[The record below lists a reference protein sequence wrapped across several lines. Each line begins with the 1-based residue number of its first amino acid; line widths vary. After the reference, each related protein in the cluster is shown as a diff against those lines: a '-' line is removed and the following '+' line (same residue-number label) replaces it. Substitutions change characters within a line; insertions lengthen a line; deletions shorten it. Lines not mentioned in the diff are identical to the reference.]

1 MSQRLVAIG
10 LLLSGFVLPLTARA
24 AAPATCAEAVYTE
37 LGREERLY
45 RSVIFGLAKSEAL
58 PISSTLT
65 DKKGNRWLKTKENE
79 WRSTDAGY
87 QGTTWRDE
95 FMEEQRDVPARR
107 GILEV
112 RQALSSELIP
122 SVLQAVRASQ
132 CRMYAVCDAARA
144 SDSAKDDEEE
154 VTVQPDGCIEFE
166 LPVMDACRTSELS
179 SFNQGGCISQV
190 QTIIDRETRM
200 LELLFAYDASYRT
213 LMQFAGT
220 FEGFLSDF
228 RFPLLQPLWQMVR
241 TLGQL
246 DNLPCFLAECN
257 E

>member
-1 MSQRLVAIG
+1 MYYMNIRF
-10 LLLSGFVLPLTARA
+10 LLFGITLLITTPTIALGASDDS
-24 AAPATCAEAVYTE
+24 CAESVYLR
-37 LGREERLY
+37 LGQEERLY
-45 RSVIFGLAKSEAL
+45 RSVLFGLSTAEDM
-58 PISSTLT
+58 PINGVLLDT
-65 DKKGNRWLKTKENE
+65 DGDTWMKTAENE
-79 WRSTDAGY
+79 WKSIENPGL
-87 QGTTWRDE
+87 TWTNTV
-95 FMEEQRDVPARR
+95 MENRRDVPARR

-112 RQALSSELIP
+112 QKALSSELLP
-122 SVLQAVRASQ
+122 SVLQAMRATH
-132 CRMYAVCDAARA
+132 CRMEAVCATALSSENA
-144 SDSAKDDEEE
+144 NEGVPT

-166 LPVMDACRTSELS
+166 MPVMNACRVSDLT
-179 SFNQGGCISQV
+179 SFNQGGCSEQV
-190 QTIIDRETRM
+190 QRIVEREQKM